1 MLYIEKEIY
10 FKELSHMIMEPS
22 KAKMYR
28 LDGRAED
35 PGERHVAVHF
45 QKVSAQKSLFTDGGQ
60 SLFY

>member
-1 MLYIEKEIY
+1 
-10 FKELSHMIMEPS
+10 MIMEPS
-22 KAKMYR
+22 KVKMYR

-45 QKVSAQKSLFTDGGQ
+45 QKVSAQKSLFTDEGQ